1 MTDINSLLCL
11 RCTLYNFSDFIKTSK
26 KMFCIQLR
34 CLQLKS
40 AGNGDALKKSFREH
54 FTFEKAMGIS
64 IQKTRERKSKKIE
77 KRKIFPGSTTLFSR
91 EYLDH
96 HQEFL
101 QEELFSQ
108 ECQEDNTDPFSSFSS
123 PLGTNRHTLYIRLS
137 VISNAQLWPSDSLT
151 LSSCSKITSHK
162 NRKRQSIVFFPSPEW
177 PIPSQL
183 LGGRYEVL
191 CLEFGKFSVRLL
203 NVF

>member
-1 MTDINSLLCL
+1 
-11 RCTLYNFSDFIKTSK
+11 
-26 KMFCIQLR
+26 MFCIQLR

-64 IQKTRERKSKKIE
+64 IQKTRERKSKKNNR
-77 KRKIFPGSTTLFSR
+77 KRKNIPLINTPLFSR

-108 ECQEDNTDPFSSFSS
+108 ECQEDNTDPYSSFSS

-137 VISNAQLWPSDSLT
+137 VISNAQLWPSDFLT
-151 LSSCSKITSHK
+151 LSSCSKITLHK

-183 LGGRYEVL
+183 LCGRYEVL